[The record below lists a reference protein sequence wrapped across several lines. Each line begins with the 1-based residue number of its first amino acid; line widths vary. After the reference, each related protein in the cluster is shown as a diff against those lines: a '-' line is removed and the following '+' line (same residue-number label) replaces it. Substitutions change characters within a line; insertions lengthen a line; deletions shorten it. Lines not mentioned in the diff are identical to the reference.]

1 MGMIEKIEEKL
12 KLLPPDV
19 IIKIDAYI
27 NNLLDDDKIETHF
40 ASQEILSKEW
50 STDIEDEVWK
60 DL

>member
-1 MGMIEKIEEKL
+1 MEMIEKIEEKL
-12 KLLPPDV
+12 KLLPQDV

-40 ASQEILSKEW
+40 ASQAVLAREW

>member
-1 MGMIEKIEEKL
+1 MEMIEKIEEKL

-19 IIKIDAYI
+19 IIKIDTYI

-50 STDIEDEVWK
+50 STDIKDEVWK